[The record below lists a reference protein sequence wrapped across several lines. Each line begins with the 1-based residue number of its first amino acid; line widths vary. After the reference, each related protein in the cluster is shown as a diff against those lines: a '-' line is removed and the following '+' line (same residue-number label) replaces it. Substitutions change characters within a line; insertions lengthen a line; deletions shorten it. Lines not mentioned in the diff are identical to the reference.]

1 MTRQE
6 FAKACII
13 LQTEFEGFEL
23 IKNKERFNMWFEMF
37 VDEEYEVFV
46 TAIKKYVLTS
56 PFKPTV
62 AALRE
67 QIMLIKNPY
76 TDFTCEDSWKEV
88 QDAIRYCGYYN
99 ELEAMARMSPITQS
113 IVRSL
118 GYKYLC
124 TSEDQMADRAHFIK
138 MFDAHS
144 KREKDN
150 LMLPSSVKNETLRL
164 RNGMLKMLGDGM
176 DMNKII

>member
-6 FAKACII
+6 FAQACVI

-37 VDEEYEVFV
+37 VDEEYQVFV
-46 TAIKKYVLTS
+46 TAIKKYMIKS

-67 QIMLIKNPY
+67 QIMLIKNPNS
-76 TDFTCEDSWKEV
+76 DFTVEQSWKEV
-88 QDAIRYCGYYN
+88 QDAIRYCGSY
-99 ELEAMARMSPITQS
+99 EEQKALERMSPITQS
-113 IVRSL
+113 IVRSM

-124 TSEDQMADRAHFIK
+124 LSEDQMADRAHFIQ
-138 MFDAHS
+138 MFNAY
-144 KREKDN
+144 KRREEEN
-150 LMLPSSVKNETLRL
+150 LMLPQSLVNETARL
-164 RNGMLKMLGDGM
+164 KDNMVKLLGDGM